1 MNAPKVVQKAEIYR
15 EKSEPEIDKD
25 GIIEIDRETA
35 NLIYDAEKSV
45 RNKAFESMT
54 YQQRAVLYAKLDKD
68 DRESEISKSK
78 DTSHKQ
84 TASHKLLE
92 APGEE
97 RSLSRQQDSAEPGS
111 VTMKVKPRTTSIQG
125 AGKSRSRKP

>member
-1 MNAPKVVQKAEIYR
+1 MCQYDDRSIFSHPYQQMFPNKDDISCEEKCSENGVHVISGKTLCKKLGILNAPKVVWKAEIYR

-45 RNKAFESMT
+45 RNKASESMT

-78 DTSHKQ
+78 DTSH
-84 TASHKLLE
+84 
-92 APGEE
+92 
-97 RSLSRQQDSAEPGS
+97 
-111 VTMKVKPRTTSIQG
+111 
-125 AGKSRSRKP
+125 

>member
-45 RNKAFESMT
+45 RNKASESMT

-84 TASHKLLE
+84 MASHKLLK
-92 APGEE
+92 APGKES
-97 RSLSRQQDSAEPGS
+97 SLSKQDQA
-111 VTMKVKPRTTSIQG
+111 
-125 AGKSRSRKP
+125 A

>member
-54 YQQRAVLYAKLDKD
+54 YQQRAALYARLDQED
-68 DRESEISKSK
+68 SESETSNSK

-125 AGKSRSRKP
+125 ANKSRSSRP